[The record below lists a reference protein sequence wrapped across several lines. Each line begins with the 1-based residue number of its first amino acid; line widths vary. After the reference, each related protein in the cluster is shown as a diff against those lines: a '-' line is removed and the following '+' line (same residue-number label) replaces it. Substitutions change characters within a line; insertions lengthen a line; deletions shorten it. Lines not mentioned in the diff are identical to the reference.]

1 MTELKAVHI
10 IVHGQVQGVGFRCF
24 TQSAAERLNVSG
36 WVRNNYDGTV
46 EIWGEGA
53 QEHLEQFIR
62 AARQGPMHGWVQTL
76 DIDWQ
81 TATGTCHGFQIR
93 Y

>member
-10 IVHGQVQGVGFRCF
+10 IVHGQVQGVGFRYF
-24 TQSAAERLNVSG
+24 TQSHAEQLQVSG
-36 WVRNNYDGTV
+36 WVRNQYDGTV

-53 QEHLEQFIR
+53 QDRLEQFIR
-62 AARQGPMHGWVQTL
+62 AVRLGPSHGRVETL

-81 TATGTCHGFQIR
+81 MATKNCQGFQVR